1 MDHFP
6 FLTLLVP
13 EQRSEG
19 KPTTV
24 LMHLQTTHTGRDNK
38 RQKETEK
45 ESERVNERE
54 SRQKR
59 DLTERL
65 LSADIKSPS
74 AVSIYCWMQTGPA

>member
-1 MDHFP
+1 
-6 FLTLLVP
+6 
-13 EQRSEG
+13 
-19 KPTTV
+19 
-24 LMHLQTTHTGRDNK
+24 MHLQTTHTGRDNK

-45 ESERVNERE
+45 ERESERVNERE